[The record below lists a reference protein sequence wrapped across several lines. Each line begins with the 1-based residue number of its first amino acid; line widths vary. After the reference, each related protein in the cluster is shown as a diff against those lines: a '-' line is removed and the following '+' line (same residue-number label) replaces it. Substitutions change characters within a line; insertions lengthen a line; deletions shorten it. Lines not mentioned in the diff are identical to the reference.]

1 MFYFRLRYQSTVN
14 IRIHREV
21 QYASGFYVH
30 HSVVSM
36 YVCGYKG
43 SEMTRKD
50 AEMTFKC
57 AWSHGF
63 TWIPEA
69 EFLDV
74 IRTKVTATNGVHP
87 PPSPEQKW
95 FELVCN
101 VNIVYRNLMSEN
113 FQDYAQKLQRHCRF
127 VNSASGL
134 FRSGS
139 GLKLQFVWTLY
150 FFLAVSLLA
159 LEIKDFLEFPAC
171 YSKGTLAWDG
181 LYDQFLPMQD

>member
-1 MFYFRLRYQSTVN
+1 MHLVFTYITLWSVCMF
-14 IRIHREV
+14 E
-21 QYASGFYVH
+21 
-30 HSVVSM
+30 
-36 YVCGYKG
+36 G

-74 IRTKVTATNGVHP
+74 IRTKVTANNGFYP
-87 PPSPEQKW
+87 PPPPPPPRAKVVW
-95 FELVCN
+95 TGLLCKN
-101 VNIVYRNLMSEN
+101 CTVYRNLMSEN
-113 FQDYAQKLQRHCRF
+113 FQDFAQKLQRYCRF
-127 VNSASGL
+127 MNPASGL

-139 GLKLQFVWTLY
+139 GLMLQFVWTLY

-159 LEIKDFLEFPAC
+159 LEIKDFLEIPAC
-171 YSKGTLAWDG
+171 YSTLKGH
-181 LYDQFLPMQD
+181 